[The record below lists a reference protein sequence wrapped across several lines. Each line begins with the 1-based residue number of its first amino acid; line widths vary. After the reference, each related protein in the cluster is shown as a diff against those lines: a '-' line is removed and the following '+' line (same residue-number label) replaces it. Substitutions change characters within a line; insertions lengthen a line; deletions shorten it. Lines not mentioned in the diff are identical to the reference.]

1 MVSRLKADQTDP
13 ENCVKF
19 WVKFAINLIFI
30 GASVNVPDKSGQLP
44 LHLSL
49 STSNAECAE

>member
-1 MVSRLKADQTDP
+1 MVIELKADQTDL
-13 ENCVKF
+13 ENWLKF
-19 WVKFAINLIFI
+19 CVKFAINLIT